1 MPDLSEEQKL
11 QLFDEVVAD
20 KGLYRQ
26 IVKKLAKD
34 HPETYLPEVELANDI
49 ESIKADHRREIDE
62 LKAQLQSA
70 KDEQVA
76 AAEIARV
83 KAAAGLDDGGLKAA
97 AEFMEKNGITN
108 MDAAIKFK
116 RLSDAEDARH
126 VPPEDRSSMKLPK
139 DFGPWLKDRR
149 SARRAAIYS
158 GIAEIQE
165 ANRRAAI
172 LATH

>member
-1 MPDLSEEQKL
+1 MADLTEEQKL

-49 ESIKADHRREIDE
+49 EQIKADQRKEIDD
-62 LKAQLQSA
+62 LKSQLQA
-70 KDEQVA
+70 EKDSRVA

-83 KAAAGLDDGGLKAA
+83 KAAAGLDDKSLADTTA
-97 AEFMEKNGITN
+97 FMEKNGITN

-116 RLSDAEDARH
+116 QLSDADAARR
-126 VPPEDRSSMKLPK
+126 VSPEDRSTMKLPK
-139 DFGPWLKDRR
+139 DFAPWLKDRR
-149 SARRAAIYS
+149 GARRAAIYA
-158 GIAEIQE
+158 GIAEVQE